1 MKKPWLQLII
11 SLSLVLGLASGAQ
24 AINFTLDSYT
34 INAHNSGPGL
44 LIKTAPILSTPR
56 NINLTLGNPYTTR
69 LFKIWTDETF
79 VNKGEDTIPRPI
91 SVDFSF
97 SSPGLGF
104 GGAVNGETEGRRILF
119 GLFQKGEVN
128 WDGPAYLNWGGLGQ
142 NNDGILKI
150 SLSDEKFNTGIFGLK
165 DGKRHGAKVYAT
177 FEVTKVA
184 TPEPT
189 SVLLLG
195 SGLLGMGIWR
205 FRKTHKGQEQE

>member
-1 MKKPWLQLII
+1 MKKQWLQLII
-11 SLSLVLGLASGAQ
+11 TSSLVLGLVSGAQ

-34 INAHNSGPGL
+34 VNAHNSGPGL

-56 NINLTLGNPYTTR
+56 NINLTLGNPYSTR

-79 VNKGEDTIPRPI
+79 VNKGEDTVPRPI

-104 GGAVNGETEGRRILF
+104 GGTVNGETEGNRFIF
-119 GLFQKGEVN
+119 GLIQNGEVN
-128 WDGPAYLNWGGLGQ
+128 WDGPAVLSWGYAGYAPDGL
-142 NNDGILKI
+142 LKI
-150 SLSDEKFNTGIFGLK
+150 SLSDESFNTGFFGLK
-165 DGKRHGAKVYAT
+165 EGRRHGDKVYAT

-205 FRKTHKGQEQE
+205 FRKTHKRLEQE